1 MLEIDRLVVRYG
13 SFLALDGVNL
23 KVDKG
28 EVVGL
33 IGANGAGK
41 SSLLRAV
48 AGLVPVAS
56 GRVLFRD
63 KPLDLQLPHDR
74 TRLGIS
80 LVPEG
85 RGLFPRMSVEENLKM
100 GGYCLNER
108 HKIYTNMTWCY
119 ELFPVLR
126 ERRHQLAGTLSGGQ
140 QQMLALSMGLMSDP
154 EILLLDE
161 PSLGLA
167 PIVIQEICG
176 RLKELK
182 AEGKTTV
189 LLAEQNANMTGN
201 IADRIYVLQTG
212 RIRYHDK
219 PEVLFKNPEV
229 AESFLSI

>member
-13 SFLALDGVNL
+13 SFLALDRVNL

-108 HKIYTNMTWCY
+108 HKIYEY
-119 ELFPVLR
+119 DVVL
-126 ERRHQLAGTLSGGQ
+126 
-140 QQMLALSMGLMSDP
+140 
-154 EILLLDE
+154 
-161 PSLGLA
+161 
-167 PIVIQEICG
+167 
-176 RLKELK
+176 
-182 AEGKTTV
+182 
-189 LLAEQNANMTGN
+189 
-201 IADRIYVLQTG
+201 
-212 RIRYHDK
+212 
-219 PEVLFKNPEV
+219 
-229 AESFLSI
+229 

>member
-1 MLEIDRLVVRYG
+1 
-13 SFLALDGVNL
+13 
-23 KVDKG
+23 
-28 EVVGL
+28 
-33 IGANGAGK
+33 
-41 SSLLRAV
+41 
-48 AGLVPVAS
+48 VPVAS

-167 PIVIQEICG
+167 PIVIQEICD